1 MRPGIRIRPPEVT
14 RIPGDRNG
22 IARARYG
29 GSPAVGPADRPT
41 CGVPLR
47 CGPRMVPGGCAVE
60 GRDAFGEAE
69 AAPSDH
75 GGRMAIGIR
84 DDREPT
90 IAGQAACPDGI
101 GEAGA
106 FW

>member
-1 MRPGIRIRPPEVT
+1 MRPDIRIRPPEVT

-29 GSPAVGPADRPT
+29 GNPAVGPADRPT

-47 CGPRMVPGGCAVE
+47 CGLRMVPGSRAAE

-69 AAPSDH
+69 AEPPGH
-75 GGRMAIGIR
+75 GGRTAIGIR
-84 DDREPT
+84 DGREPT
-90 IAGQAACPDGI
+90 IAGKAACPDGT
-101 GEAGA
+101 GESRA